1 MYDLTN
7 LDYDQI
13 DSILDRLW
21 DEDGLVLEFNNFT
34 QEQEEF
40 ILHRGFTIW
49 LDNGV
54 LFAEND
60 SSDDLNSAWID

>member
-13 DSILDRLW
+13 DSILDGLW

-34 QEQEEF
+34 QEQEDF
-40 ILHRGFTIW
+40 ILGRGFTIW
-49 LDNGV
+49 LNNGV

-60 SSDDLNSAWID
+60 RGDLNSAWIY